1 LTFRHQGDSFKT
13 VIRLVK
19 GIDRI
24 PRGRPARAFVMTFVA
39 ASLALPQ
46 DAILP
51 DGKGREKVE
60 NACTVCHSAD
70 RIMAQHMT
78 VDQWRSEV
86 RTMVENGA
94 SLGPDE
100 WEPVV
105 VYLSKNFGPPIN
117 LNSATAKQIV
127 EGSPFSEAEATAII
141 AWRAANGRFNDIKD
155 VKKVPGVDQK
165 KIDAQQTRITF

>member
-1 LTFRHQGDSFKT
+1 

-19 GIDRI
+19 GPDRI
-24 PRGRPARAFVMTFVA
+24 PRGRSARAFAMTLVA

-46 DAILP
+46 DAVLP

-78 VDQWRSEV
+78 IDQWRSEV

-117 LNSATAKQIV
+117 LNTASAKQLADGPFTDREAAAIV
-127 EGSPFSEAEATAII
+127 
-141 AWRAANGRFNDIKD
+141 AWRASNGPFKDIKD

>member
-1 LTFRHQGDSFKT
+1 MT
-13 VIRLVK
+13 LV
-19 GIDRI
+19 
-24 PRGRPARAFVMTFVA
+24 
-39 ASLALPQ
+39 ASGLALPQ
-46 DAILP
+46 DAVLP

-78 VDQWRSEV
+78 LDQWRSEV

-105 VYLSKNFGPPIN
+105 VYLSKHFGPPIN
-117 LNSATAKQIV
+117 LNTATAKQLV
-127 EGSPFSEAEATAII
+127 EGSAFSEAEAAAIV
-141 AWRAANGRFNDIKD
+141 AWRAANGRFSGIKD

>member
-1 LTFRHQGDSFKT
+1 
-13 VIRLVK
+13 
-19 GIDRI
+19 
-24 PRGRPARAFVMTFVA
+24 MTLIA

-46 DAILP
+46 DAVLP

-94 SLGPDE
+94 SLNPDE

-105 VYLSKNFGPPIN
+105 TYLSKNFGPPIN
-117 LNSATAKQIV
+117 LNTATAKQIA
-127 EGSPFSEAEATAII
+127 ESLPFSDSEAAAIL
-141 AWRAANGRFNDIKD
+141 AFRLANGSFRDINDL
-155 VKKVPGVDQK
+155 KKVPGVDPK
-165 KIDAQQTRITF
+165 KIEAQQKRITF

>member
-1 LTFRHQGDSFKT
+1 M
-13 VIRLVK
+13 K
-19 GIDRI
+19 GLDRI
-24 PRGRPARAFVMTFVA
+24 PRGCLARAFALSLAA

-46 DAILP
+46 DAMLP

-117 LNSATAKQIV
+117 LNTATAKQIA
-127 EGSPFSEAEATAII
+127 EGPFTESEATAIV
-141 AWRAANGRFNDIKD
+141 AWRASKGPFKDIKD
-155 VKKVPGVDQK
+155 VKKVPGVDPR